1 MPLEIKWL
9 SLFSSFFTKNLFFK
23 IKPVLK
29 KKLERNSHRS
39 EKKMSARTW
48 KRGSIVMRY
57 LQICCVREY
66 CYDICKCINTTYCS
80 KTANVPHDS
89 ILIYLEDNS

>member
-23 IKPVLK
+23 IKPVLM

-39 EKKMSARTW
+39 EKKCLLELG
-48 KRGSIVMRY
+48 KE
-57 LQICCVREY
+57 L
-66 CYDICKCINTTYCS
+66 
-80 KTANVPHDS
+80 ANMLCERV
-89 ILIYLEDNS
+89 LL